1 MKIAIRSNEV
11 FIDYAERF
19 SDAEITAE
27 PYSYQIAIVPD
38 DIDITNI
45 AYSDFDITGGK
56 YILNESRYNTRI
68 EAEKE
73 KESIINYK
81 TQIDELI
88 REKYSI
94 NDEIAILRQRDT
106 KSDEFNEYFE
116 FVESIKQKVRNNLS

>member
-56 YILNESRYNTRI
+56 YIFNESRYNTRI